1 MRRLGAPRSAGPA
14 AFLRFRRAAPGI
26 DFPAMALIARMVVL
40 VALAVVVAGGPML
53 AQAMTQSGSQ
63 SGSQSR
69 SVTNLGSPRPP
80 EAIDRLLGQLRQ
92 AENEAAAKAAEQ
104 AVWNAWM
111 RSGSPT
117 VDLLV
122 QQAEKAI
129 ADRQYR
135 VAISILSTA
144 IELEPEFPEVYN
156 RRATAYYLSRQFD
169 LALADAEQT
178 LELEPRHFA
187 ALAGLGVIYREMG
200 DQRAALEAF
209 RRALAIHPFLSA
221 ARRGVRD
228 LELAVE
234 QDI

>member
-1 MRRLGAPRSAGPA
+1 
-14 AFLRFRRAAPGI
+14 
-26 DFPAMALIARMVVL
+26 MAQIARMFVL
-40 VALAVVVAGGPML
+40 VALAALLAGGPML
-53 AQAMTQSGSQ
+53 AQQAMTQSGGQ

-69 SVTNLGSPRPP
+69 SAANLGSPRPP
-80 EAIDRLLGQLRQ
+80 EVVDRLLGQLRQ

-135 VAISILSTA
+135 IAISILSTA
-144 IELEPEFPEVYN
+144 IELEPDFPEVYN
-156 RRATAYYLSRQFD
+156 RRATAYYLDRQFE

-187 ALAGLGVIYREMG
+187 ALAGLGVIHRELG
-200 DQRAALEAF
+200 NERAALQAF

-228 LELAVE
+228 LELEVE